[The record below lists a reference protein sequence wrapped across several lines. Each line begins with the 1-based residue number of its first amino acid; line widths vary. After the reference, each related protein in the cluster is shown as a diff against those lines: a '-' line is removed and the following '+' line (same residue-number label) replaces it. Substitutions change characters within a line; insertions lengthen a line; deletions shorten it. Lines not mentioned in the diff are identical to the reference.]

1 MGNSSSISKSKKNQ
15 SLKTQE
21 IKSEAKN
28 FEVPPPTDQ
37 PKNKLEKSP
46 EVIFEVPT
54 QTKTQTKPDN
64 NFDDEEYDQEE
75 ERDQFNEVIDIKT
88 NDAKEQ
94 KIKGISFYL
103 KNFPIYLFI
112 SRQNTDSLYPK
123 SNDSAR

>member
-15 SLKTQE
+15 SPKTPE
-21 IKSEAKN
+21 IKSEVKN
-28 FEVPPPTDQ
+28 FQVPPPTDQ
-37 PKNKLEKSP
+37 PKNKLENSP
-46 EVIFEVPT
+46 EVTFEAPT

-64 NFDDEEYDQEE
+64 HFDDEEYDQEE